1 MEENICKLYRRVNIQ
16 NIFLKTHKLE
26 QQKKK
31 IIQFHF
37 KIEYKKDCGK
47 YLPIMIYYFS
57 FFWSIDVYS

>member
-47 YLPIMIYYFS
+47 SNHKKLIHTPIQL
-57 FFWSIDVYS
+57 